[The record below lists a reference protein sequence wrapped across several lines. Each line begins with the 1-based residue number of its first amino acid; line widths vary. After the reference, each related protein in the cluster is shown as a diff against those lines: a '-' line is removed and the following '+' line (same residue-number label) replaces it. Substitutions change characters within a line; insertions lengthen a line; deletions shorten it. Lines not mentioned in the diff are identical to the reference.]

1 METRTSLRQARTP
14 TARYRCSSIEAGG
27 RLRRAATYL
36 TGFESFGVAMG
47 DVNSDGKVDLVTAQ
61 RGGKPLSVLLGR
73 GTGRFR
79 IAHHYRGTSAN
90 GLGLGDFNGDGNL
103 DVALAATRRRVSVR
117 LGRGD
122 GTFGSARSYA
132 SGREPWDVTVA
143 DLNGDATPD
152 LVVGDYA
159 GGSVWVHLAVGDG
172 TFVVGRRPDGRWTGR
187 TGPRSRL

>member
-1 METRTSLRQARTP
+1 
-14 TARYRCSSIEAGG
+14 
-27 RLRRAATYL
+27 LRRAATYL

-143 DLNGDATPD
+143 DLNGDATP
-152 LVVGDYA
+152 GP
-159 GGSVWVHLAVGDG
+159 G
-172 TFVVGRRPDGRWTGR
+172 GRRLRRRQRVGAPGGRGRHVRRRPSTGWAMD
-187 TGPRSRL
+187 RSNGAS